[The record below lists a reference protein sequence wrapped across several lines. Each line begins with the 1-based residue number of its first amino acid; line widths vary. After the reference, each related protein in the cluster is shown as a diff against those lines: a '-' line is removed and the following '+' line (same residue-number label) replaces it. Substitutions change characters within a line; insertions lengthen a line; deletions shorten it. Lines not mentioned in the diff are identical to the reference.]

1 MSKNTNLSFLTDY
14 ITADITNGRIGI
26 NNASPAYAF
35 DVTGIARTSTST
47 YLATA
52 SGNVG
57 IGTTSPVAELQ
68 VGKASDVTIALSNSS
83 SVTTG
88 NRGNLAW
95 YNSSNSTVAN
105 IKATAVTD
113 NVGTQLEFYT
123 RPAAGSL
130 TQALTITSAGNVGIG
145 TSSPF
150 SLLNIGTRP
159 GSTNPSLGSIATIT
173 NDGLTGI
180 DLGGNVNA
188 NNVVGH
194 INWVNYIG
202 VGNYN
207 TARIDVYAENQGNS
221 GALRFWTANVSS
233 SPTERMR
240 ITSAGNV
247 GIGTSSPAYK
257 LDVQSASG
265 INSVFRD
272 TAGNALAFTLNTGVA
287 TLLSTYEVTATNM
300 DMAFTP
306 TLSNGNQIE
315 AMRIKAGGNVLIG
328 TTTDDGYKLVLKT
341 NSTGDTDGLIYM
353 KNSANT
359 ASVYMFCATNTFMNT
374 SDATIWMKRNGTTSR
389 SINASGTINASG
401 ADYAE
406 YMVKEITDDI
416 AKGDIVG
423 VNSNGKLTNIFA
435 DSVSFV
441 IKSTDPS
448 YVGGDTW
455 FNVEPPLEKDFKSK
469 NEFEI
474 AYEEFKVKRE
484 EARAKVD
491 RIAFSGQIP
500 CNVLGANVG
509 DYIIPI
515 NDNGKIKGQA
525 ISNPTFEQYQNSIA
539 KVWKIME
546 DGRAWVAV
554 KIG

>member
-1 MSKNTNLSFLTDY
+1 
-14 ITADITNGRIGI
+14 
-26 NNASPAYAF
+26 
-35 DVTGIARTSTST
+35 VTGIARTSTST

-57 IGTTSPVAELQ
+57 IGTTSPADFIDATSGVAI
-68 VGKASDVTIALSNSS
+68 IAPSGRSGLSLGS
-83 SVTTG
+83 TQGTADEI
-88 NRGNLAW
+88 LARLSFT
-95 YNSSNSTVAN
+95 NTNSTNAGSKRLSYISGIRGTTNNSAYLEFGTAN
-105 IKATAVTD
+105 D
-113 NVGTQLEFYT
+113 GLGTQRMVISQT
-123 RPAAGSL
+123 
-130 TQALTITSAGNVGIG
+130 GNVGIG
-145 TSSPF
+145 TSSPVEKLEVVRTTGAGVYIKIQDTVGSNYVGTESGNLVF
-150 SLLNIGTRP
+150 LN
-159 GSTNPSLGSIATIT
+159 GSAS
-173 NDGLTGI
+173 
-180 DLGGNVNA
+180 
-188 NNVVGH
+188 
-194 INWVNYIG
+194 
-202 VGNYN
+202 
-207 TARIDVYAENQGNS
+207 EK
-221 GALRFWTANVSS
+221 
-233 SPTERMR
+233 MR
-240 ITSAGNV
+240 ITS
-247 GIGTSSPAYK
+247 
-257 LDVQSASG
+257 
-265 INSVFRD
+265 
-272 TAGNALAFTLNTGVA
+272 
-287 TLLSTYEVTATNM
+287 
-300 DMAFTP
+300 
-306 TLSNGNQIE
+306 
-315 AMRIKAGGNVLIG
+315 GGNVVVG
-328 TTTDDGYKLVLKT
+328 SSTEYGYKIALKT
-341 NSTGDTDGLIYM
+341 NSTSDVDGLMYM
-353 KNSANT
+353 LNSANS
-359 ASVYMFCATNTFMNT
+359 ASIYMFCATNTFMNT

-455 FNVEPPLEKDFKSK
+455 FNVEPPLEKDFKTK